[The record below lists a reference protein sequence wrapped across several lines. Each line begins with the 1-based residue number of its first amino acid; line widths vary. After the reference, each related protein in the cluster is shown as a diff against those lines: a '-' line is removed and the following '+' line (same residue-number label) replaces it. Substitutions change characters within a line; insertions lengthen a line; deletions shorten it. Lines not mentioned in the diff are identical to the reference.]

1 MLRSPRLHMSGEELV
16 CALLFVKLAFENALR
31 ARNFQTGA
39 VAAEPRM
46 HELDGKWRTGITGII
61 S

>member
-1 MLRSPRLHMSGEELV
+1 MSGEELV